1 MQLSCATFP
10 IHVNG
15 KARHSMNR
23 PAPQGNLK
31 GGETPLR
38 RARASGR
45 TLTAMPRP
53 ILFAIDD
60 DTSVLEAVVQD
71 LRRQYGKEYRIVRA
85 AGGQAALDT
94 SIQLRERGESIALF
108 LSDQR
113 MPGMT
118 GVDFLTRAIDLYPD
132 AKRVLLTA
140 YADTDAAIRAIN
152 TAKIHYYLN
161 KPWDPPEEKL
171 YPVLDDLLGSWHEG
185 YQPPF
190 EGVQVVG
197 TRWGALDHSVREFL
211 TRNHVGYRWLDP
223 QTQPEA
229 LELLKARG
237 VDDGKLPVVLF
248 SDGTAMAQPSQQELA
263 GKVGLKTNVERDF
276 YDIVIIGAGPAGL
289 AAGVYGASEGLR
301 TLIVEPE
308 APGGQAGSS
317 SRIEN
322 YLGFPQGLSGDELA
336 KRGFIQAQR
345 LGAEFVKER
354 VMSIRVE
361 DQYRVVTLSDGREVS
376 CSVVLVATGVSWCR
390 LNVPGEDH
398 LMGRGIYYGAA
409 QTEAMSCSNEHVFIV
424 GGANSAGQAAMYF
437 SKYARSVTMLVRGDS
452 RSKSM
457 SKYLIDQIA
466 AVPNITV
473 ETNTQITQFGG
484 EDHLACVQLDHN
496 GVVESRPASSVFIF
510 IGAAPKTEWLPAELA
525 RDERGFLLAGPDL
538 KRSGVAV
545 KTGGRDPFLL
555 ETSIPGIFVAGDVRH
570 GSVKRAASAV
580 GEGSIAIQFVHQYLA
595 EF

>member
-1 MQLSCATFP
+1 
-10 IHVNG
+10 
-15 KARHSMNR
+15 
-23 PAPQGNLK
+23 
-31 GGETPLR
+31 
-38 RARASGR
+38 
-45 TLTAMPRP
+45 MPRP

-94 SIQLRERGESIALF
+94 SVQLRERGESIALF

-118 GVDFLTRAIDLYPD
+118 GVDFLSKAIELYPD

-140 YADTDAAIRAIN
+140 YADTEAAIRAIN
-152 TAKIHYYLN
+152 SAKIHYYLN

-185 YQPPF
+185 YKPPY

-197 TRWGALDHSVREFL
+197 TRWGSLDHSVREFL

-223 QTQPEA
+223 QSQPEA
-229 LELLKARG
+229 VELLKARG
-237 VDDGKLPVVLF
+237 VDDTKLPVVVF
-248 SDGTAMAQPSQQELA
+248 SDGTAMAQPTQQQLA
-263 GKVGLKTNVERDF
+263 EKVGLKTSVERDF
-276 YDIVIIGAGPAGL
+276 YDVVVIGAGPAGL

-345 LGAEFVKER
+345 LGAEFVTER
-354 VMSIRVE
+354 VAAIRVE
-361 DQYRVVTLSDGREVS
+361 DQYRVVVLSDGREIS
-376 CSVVLVATGVSWCR
+376 CSVVLIATGVSWCR
-390 LNVPGEDH
+390 LNVPGADT
-398 LMGRGIYYGAA
+398 LMGRGVYYGAA
-409 QTEAMSCSNEHVFIV
+409 QTEAMACSNEDVFIV

-437 SKYARSVTMLVRGDS
+437 SKYARSVTMLVRGES
-452 RSKSM
+452 LEKSM

-473 ETNTQITQFGG
+473 ETRTQITRFSGD
-484 EDHLACVQLDHN
+484 DHLECILTEHDGQFQ
-496 GVVESRPASSVFIF
+496 SRAASSVFIF

-525 RDERGFLLAGPDL
+525 KDEKGFVLAGADL
-538 KRSGVAV
+538 KRSGIDV
-545 KTGGRDPFLL
+545 KPRGRDPFLL
-555 ETSIPGIFVAGDVRH
+555 ETSIPGVFVAGDVRH

>member
-1 MQLSCATFP
+1 
-10 IHVNG
+10 
-15 KARHSMNR
+15 
-23 PAPQGNLK
+23 
-31 GGETPLR
+31 
-38 RARASGR
+38 
-45 TLTAMPRP
+45 MPRP

-94 SIQLRERGESIALF
+94 TIQLRERGESIALF

-140 YADTDAAIRAIN
+140 YADTEAAIRAIN
-152 TAKIHYYLN
+152 SAKIHYYLN

-185 YQPPF
+185 YKPPF

-197 TRWGALDHSVREFL
+197 TRWGALDYSVREFL
-211 TRNHVGYRWLDP
+211 TRNHIGYRWLDP
-223 QTQPEA
+223 QTVPEA

-237 VDDGKLPVVLF
+237 VDDSKLPVVVF
-248 SDGTAMAQPSQQELA
+248 NDGTAMVQPTQQELA

-276 YDIVIIGAGPAGL
+276 YDVVIIGAGPAGL

-345 LGAEFVKER
+345 LGAEFVTER
-354 VMSIRVE
+354 VTSIRVE
-361 DQYRVVTLSDGREVS
+361 DQYRIVVLSDGREIS
-376 CSVVLVATGVSWCR
+376 CSVALIATGVSWCK
-390 LNVPGEDH
+390 LQVPGADH
-398 LMGRGIYYGAA
+398 LMGRGVYYGAA
-409 QTEAMSCSNEHVFIV
+409 QTEAMACSDEDVFIV

-437 SKYARSVTMLVRGDS
+437 SKYARSVTMLVRGES
-452 RSKSM
+452 LGKSM

-473 ETNTQITQFGG
+473 QTKTQITQFGG
-484 EDHLACVQLDHN
+484 DDHLECIQLDVN
-496 GVVESRPASSVFIF
+496 GTRETRAVSSVFIF
-510 IGAAPKTEWLPAELA
+510 IGAAPKTEWLPAAIA
-525 RDERGFLLAGPDL
+525 RDEKGFLLAGPDL
-538 KRSGVAV
+538 KRNGVET
-545 KTGGRDPFLL
+545 KTAGRDPFLL
-555 ETSIPGIFVAGDVRH
+555 ETSIPGVFVAGDVRH